1 MRTSRKSAAGKHRP
15 DVLVLPMGEL
25 DDIVTRARTSPLSEE
40 DCAKLRASVGTLWWL
55 HQELD
60 KQTLTLA
67 RMRSMF
73 GLSTS
78 EKTKVVLDKAQ
89 QGEAQPEPEKGQRP
103 EKEPKPKPKPK
114 GHGRNGASDYV
125 GAERIKVPHDSLKSG
140 DPCPIC
146 PESYRGKVYLLREP
160 HTLVRVVGQAPLKA
174 KLFECECLRC
184 GLCGKVFN
192 APAPPGVGDKKY
204 DATAASMI
212 ALLKYGTGIPFSRLE
227 RLQGNLGIPLP
238 VATQWEIVSEA
249 SQELLPV
256 LNELVRQAAQG
267 RLMHNDD
274 TSMQVLELR
283 REIDRLE
290 KSGETDRTGIFTSSI
305 VSELDDGHRIA
316 LFFTG
321 RKHAG
326 ENITDLL
333 RHRASGLAPPM
344 QMCDGLDRNLPKEFK
359 TVLANCLAH
368 GRRKF
373 VEVVDSF
380 PNECRFVLETLR
392 DVYQNDAL
400 ALERGLSDI
409 ERLQYHQA
417 HSGPLMQ
424 GLDRWMREQ
433 IEQKRVEPNSTL
445 GGSIAYMRKR
455 WDRLTLFLRKAG
467 APLDNNICERALK
480 KAILN
485 RRNALFYK
493 TENGAR
499 VGDLFMSLIH
509 TAELAGK
516 NALDYLTALLQH
528 SAQVQRSPGQWL
540 PWTHR
545 ATLGEGTAT
554 ATDGAVASR

>member
-1 MRTSRKSAAGKHRP
+1 M
-15 DVLVLPMGEL
+15 V
-25 DDIVTRARTSPLSEE
+25 
-40 DCAKLRASVGTLWWL
+40 
-55 HQELD
+55 
-60 KQTLTLA
+60 
-67 RMRSMF
+67 
-73 GLSTS
+73 
-78 EKTKVVLDKAQ
+78 
-89 QGEAQPEPEKGQRP
+89 
-103 EKEPKPKPKPK
+103 
-114 GHGRNGASDYV
+114 HGR
-125 GAERIKVPHDSLKSG
+125 RIFAG
-140 DPCPIC
+140 REDP
-146 PESYRGKVYLLREP
+146 
-160 HTLVRVVGQAPLKA
+160 
-174 KLFECECLRC
+174 
-184 GLCGKVFN
+184 
-192 APAPPGVGDKKY
+192 
-204 DATAASMI
+204 AAVWH
-212 ALLKYGTGIPFSRLE
+212 Y
-227 RLQGNLGIPLP
+227 
-238 VATQWEIVSEA
+238 
-249 SQELLPV
+249 
-256 LNELVRQAAQG
+256 
-267 RLMHNDD
+267 DD

-283 REIDRLE
+283 KEIDRL
-290 KSGETDRTGIFTSSI
+290 KKAGETDRTGIFSSSI
-305 VSELDDGHRIA
+305 VSELDGGHRIA

-333 RHRASGLAPPM
+333 RHRASGLEPPM
-344 QMCDGLDRNLPKEFK
+344 QMCDGLDRNLPKEFE

-373 VEVVDSF
+373 VEVAGSF

-392 DVYQNDAL
+392 DVYQNDAF
-400 ALERGLSDI
+400 AREHGLSDV

-485 RRNALFYK
+485 RKNALFYK

-509 TAELAGK
+509 TAELAGE

-528 SAQVQRSPGQWL
+528 AARVQRNPDQWL
-540 PWTHR
+540 PWTYR
-545 ATLGEGTAT
+545 ATLDEGAATAT
-554 ATDGAVASR
+554 AQ